1 MSKQLSPQA
10 PAARLGRASL
20 LLLVAA
26 VMAGILGMH
35 IISGSHGA
43 GGSHG
48 THAASPVVS
57 TSSSHP
63 ADGSSH
69 EVSGTSAGDEHGTEF
84 GSCSCTQ
91 AASCIPSLTSASLSA
106 PPPGTTGE
114 LPPASWEL
122 PTIFPSWSYQPHG
135 PTPGQ
140 LCISRT

>member
-1 MSKQLSPQA
+1 MSKLLSPQA
-10 PAARLGRASL
+10 LAASLVRALL
-20 LLLVAA
+20 LLLVTA
-26 VMAGILGMH
+26 VIAGIFGMH

-43 GGSHG
+43 GGTHG

-57 TSSSHP
+57 TSSSHHAHGP
-63 ADGSSH
+63 SH
-69 EVSGTSAGDEHGTEF
+69 EVSGASAGDDHGTEF

-91 AASCIPSLTSASLSA
+91 AASCIPSLTTASLSA

-114 LPPASWEL
+114 VTPASWEL

>member
-1 MSKQLSPQA
+1 MSKQLSPQ
-10 PAARLGRASL
+10 PRAALLGRALL
-20 LLLVAA
+20 LLLVTA
-26 VMAGILGMH
+26 VIAGIFGMH

-48 THAASPVVS
+48 THAASPVVG
-57 TSSSHP
+57 TSLSHH
-63 ADGSSH
+63 AHGSSL
-69 EVSGTSAGDEHGTEF
+69 EVSGASAGDDHGTEF
-84 GSCSCTQ
+84 GTCSCTQ
-91 AASCIPSLTSASLSA
+91 AASCIPSLTTASLSA

-114 LPPASWEL
+114 VTPASWEL